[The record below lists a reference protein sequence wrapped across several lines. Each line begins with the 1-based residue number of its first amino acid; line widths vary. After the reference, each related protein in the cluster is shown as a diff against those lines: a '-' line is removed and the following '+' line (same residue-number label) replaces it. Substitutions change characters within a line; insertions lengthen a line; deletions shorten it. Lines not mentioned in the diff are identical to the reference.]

1 MYTASWYGALRA
13 RPNVY
18 TPSIVEEGHDKAITV
33 ELVRAKQ
40 AAPNRMG
47 AGWDVQNQSSPV
59 LAEKRVRKS
68 EMETF
73 KYIDVVIC
81 P

>member
-18 TPSIVEEGHDKAITV
+18 TPSMVDEGHVKAITV
-33 ELVRAKQ
+33 ELVSAKQ
-40 AAPNRMG
+40 AAPKRIG

-68 EMETF
+68 EIDTF
-73 KYIDVVIC
+73 K
-81 P
+81 